1 MKMVSLLNC
10 ACFLLL
16 WIWASFGRAWT
27 QFDLFYMTMKIDLS
41 MIFVMRRF
49 TFLVFI
55 IIWSS
60 LYVLL
65 LLLCVHHYHVLFSW
79 SIFIIPWF
87 RVWAKDPSFLT
98 TIKRCIF
105 IFLSLL
111 LSNFLWS
118 SVEMCNRKILLNT
131 RKQKKCLV
139 WVNCIN
145 YIKTFILILLP
156 SIQMIRDGLLRVQE
170 NYRSSIKRNTFEMN
184 KTLLFIIGLKPDEI
198 SPAGMKHKYE

>member
-1 MKMVSLLNC
+1 MIIFSSISKKWKQLWHENSWALKLCV
-10 ACFLLL
+10 FLLL

-65 LLLCVHHYHVLFSW
+65 LLLCVLHHYHVSFSW

-98 TIKRCIF
+98 TIKYDAFLFFFLCYYRIFCEVQLRCATEK
-105 IFLSLL
+105 
-111 LSNFLWS
+111 NPP
-118 SVEMCNRKILLNT
+118 ED
-131 RKQKKCLV
+131 KK
-139 WVNCIN
+139 
-145 YIKTFILILLP
+145 T
-156 SIQMIRDGLLRVQE
+156 E
-170 NYRSSIKRNTFEMN
+170 
-184 KTLLFIIGLKPDEI
+184 
-198 SPAGMKHKYE
+198 